1 MEQIKSFI
9 EKVNNDK
16 GLQEKM
22 KALAE
27 KKAASSE
34 VAALAKENGFTF
46 TAADFDAFAQDAAK
60 RAVASGQMSE
70 EQLAAVAGG
79 SYATGWALMSIMT
92 VGLGCAARAIVSNQ
106 LGDINCANIP
116 QEKW

>member
-16 GLQEKM
+16 GLQDKM

-46 TAADFDAFAQDAAK
+46 SAADFDVLIQDASK
-60 RAVASGQMSE
+60 RAVASDELSE

-79 SYATGWALMSIMT
+79 ISDSGSWALTSIFT
-92 VGLGCAARAIVSNQ
+92 FGIGCAIRAIGSATD
-106 LGDINCANIP
+106 GDVNCPGIGHI
-116 QEKW
+116 